1 MLIRV
6 VIYSK
11 PSHPH
16 NSIHGMMVEKSNFK
30 IQFANYDR
38 PDSTG
43 RRNRHSVQQSPSSA

>member
-16 NSIHGMMVEKSNFK
+16 NILHGRQTVF
-30 IQFANYDR
+30 R
-38 PDSTG
+38 
-43 RRNRHSVQQSPSSA
+43 